1 MAAASPGLR
10 PEEEMSPCKQHFR
23 SSIQINH
30 IVELDPRNKAR
41 CFSQANL
48 GKVKM
53 LSGRTYEEVC
63 NNFRWEI
70 PQYYN
75 IGVDVCDKWAD
86 DKHRL
91 ALIYIDTHGMEQKF
105 TFRTLR
111 NISNQLANA
120 LKANNIKRTDR
131 VGILLS
137 QRPETLI
144 SHIAI
149 YKLGAIAVQLLTLF
163 GPDAIEYRL
172 QDSQAKAVITDKE
185 NVFKIHEVRERLP
198 ELKLIIVVDAGKEKD
213 TMDFWEAVERGSRYF
228 TPAKT
233 RPEDP
238 ALIIYTS
245 GTTGQPKGTLHAH
258 RLLLGILP
266 GFEFYHNLFP
276 REGDLMWTPLDWAYI
291 GGSYDALFPTLH
303 HGYPMMAYR
312 PRKFDPE
319 EAFYRMAQH
328 RVRNFMAVPTVLR
341 MMMHAVKRP
350 RQHYDIRLRSITA
363 GGETLGEELCDWTRA
378 HLGVEINEQ
387 YGQTECDFVLGF
399 CAEVMNI
406 VPGAIG
412 KAVPGH
418 VVEIID
424 KDGLIAKPDEL
435 GEIAVKAPDPV
446 MFSEYWRNPQ
456 ATKEKF
462 IGNWMRTGDYGRKD
476 KNGNF
481 WFSGRQDDIIE
492 SGGFRIGPGEIED
505 CLMKHHAVA
514 LVGVIGVSDPIRGE
528 IVKAFILPRE
538 GVTPDRALEESI
550 KEHVKNRLEAH
561 AYPREVVFVE
571 EMPRTSTGK
580 ILRSELRRMH
590 EAGL

>member
-1 MAAASPGLR
+1 
-10 PEEEMSPCKQHFR
+10 
-23 SSIQINH
+23 
-30 IVELDPRNKAR
+30 
-41 CFSQANL
+41 
-48 GKVKM
+48 M

-63 NNFRWEI
+63 KNFRWEI
-70 PQYYN
+70 PEVYN
-75 IGVDVCDKWAD
+75 IGVDVCDKWAG

-91 ALIYIDTHGMEQKF
+91 ALIYVDSHGKAQRY
-105 TFRTLR
+105 TFRALKD
-111 NISNQLANA
+111 ISNQLANA
-120 LKANNIKRTDR
+120 LKANGIEPADR

-144 SHIAI
+144 SHIAT

-172 QDSQAKAVITDKE
+172 FDSQAKAVITDQD
-185 NVFKIHEVRERLP
+185 NVSKIHEVRERLP
-198 ELKLIIVVDAGKEKD
+198 DLRLIIVVDAGKEKD
-213 TMDFWEAVERGSRYF
+213 AVDFWDAVEKGSRYF
-228 TPAKT
+228 TPVKT
-233 RPEDP
+233 RPDDP

-245 GTTGQPKGTLHAH
+245 GTTGQPKGTLHGH
-258 RLLLGILP
+258 RLLPGILP

-276 REGDLMWTPLDWAYI
+276 KKGDLMWTPLDWAYI

-303 HGYPMMAYR
+303 HGCPMLAYR

-319 EAFYRMAQH
+319 EAFYMMAKH
-328 RVRNFMAVPTVLR
+328 KVKNLMAVPTVLR

-350 RQHYDIRLRSITA
+350 REHYDIRLRSITA
-363 GGETLGEELCDWTRA
+363 GGETLGEELCEWTRA

-387 YGQTECDFVLGF
+387 YGQTECDLVLGF
-399 CAEVMNI
+399 CSEVMSM

-418 VVEIID
+418 AVEIID

-446 MFSEYWRNPQ
+446 MFLEYWKNSQ
-456 ATKEKF
+456 ATREKF

-476 KNGNF
+476 ENGNF

-492 SGGFRIGPGEIED
+492 SGGFRIGPGEVED
-505 CLMKHHAVA
+505 CLMKHPAVA
-514 LVGVIGVSDPIRGE
+514 LVGVIGVADPIRGE
-528 IVKAFILPRE
+528 IVKAFILPQE
-538 GVTPDRALEESI
+538 GVTPDKVLEESI
-550 KEHVKNRLEAH
+550 KAHVKKRLEAH
-561 AYPREVVFVE
+561 AYPREVAFVD

-590 EAGL
+590 QQEVKTSN